1 MILDSAFIFDELGTP
16 MATVDLTK
24 ENFEQ
29 IINSNDLVLV
39 DFWAEWCGPCRNFAP
54 VYGRVSD
61 KNPDVVFGKVDTE
74 NQRELAQTFQIRSI
88 PTLMIFRE
96 QIIIFSQAGSLPEQA
111 LSEII
116 EKAKGLDMDLV
127 REELAKQ
134 KS

>member
-29 IINSNDLVLV
+29 TINSNDLVLV

-61 KNPDVVFGKVDTE
+61 KHPDVVFGKVDTE

-111 LSEII
+111 LTEII
-116 EKAKGLDMDLV
+116 EKARGLDMNLV